1 MTMQSLFRGAARLR
15 SPGIYAKVATQLGCD
30 EAAVRA
36 VIAVEAASRGF
47 LPSGRPKIL
56 FERHIFHRITGGKF
70 DATDPA
76 VSSRKPGGYLGG
88 EREYDRLADALGLD
102 AKAALESASWG
113 LGQIMGFNH
122 EPAGYAT
129 ARAMIEAFC
138 EGEDAQI
145 EAMGAFILH
154 EGLAGYLRA
163 HDWERFAA
171 GYNGPSYAK
180 NRYDKKLADAYAK
193 AKPPDWIDNPP
204 TPAKPPCG
212 RLSS

>member
-1 MTMQSLFRGAARLR
+1 MRSLFRGAARLR
-15 SPGIYAKVATQLGCD
+15 SPGIYAKVAAQIGCD

-36 VIAVEAASRGF
+36 VVAVEAASRGF

-56 FERHIFHRITGGKF
+56 FERHIFRRITGGKF
-70 DATDPA
+70 DASDPA
-76 VSSRKPGGYLGG
+76 VSNKKPGGYLGG

-113 LGQIMGFNH
+113 VGQIMGLNH
-122 EPAGYAT
+122 EPAGYPT

-145 EAMGAFILH
+145 AAMGAFILH

-171 GYNGPSYAK
+171 GYNGPAYRK
-180 NRYDKKLADAYAK
+180 NDYHTKLAAAHK
-193 AKPPDWIDNPP
+193 RFRPPDWIDNPP
-204 TPAKPPCG
+204 TPASPPS
-212 RLSS
+212 RRA